1 MIPNAKKNYSI
12 GKEINEMLLHY
23 FDMAKERIELVE
35 KTEKVKLQEAAI
47 KVAEAIQNGGI
58 IQLFGCGHSHILTEE
73 VFYRA
78 GGLVPIKPI
87 FIEPLMLHEG
97 ALRSSQLERQN
108 DYVGEYLKDYEIK
121 PNDVVFVLS
130 TSGRNPV
137 PVDVANEARS
147 KGAFVIGITS
157 LEYSQSQPSRHKSGK
172 HLFNSVDLVIDN
184 HSVKGDAILSY
195 EKVKVPFGPTST
207 VVGAVILNAIFAEA
221 IMIMADNGYEPPIF
235 LSGNIDGADEHNDRI
250 IKKYKERIPLLS

>member
-1 MIPNAKKNYSI
+1 
-12 GKEINEMLLHY
+12 MLTQ
-23 FDMAKERIELVE
+23 FFNKAKERIEIVE
-35 KTEKVKLQEAAI
+35 KNEKENIQKAAE
-47 KVAEAIQNGGI
+47 KVAEAIQDGGV

-87 FIEPLMLHEG
+87 LIEPLMLHEG
-97 ALRSSQLERQN
+97 ALRSSQLERMN
-108 DYVGEYLKDYEIK
+108 DYVGQFLTDQDIQ
-121 PNDVVFVLS
+121 PNDVVVVLS

-137 PVDVANEARS
+137 PVDVANEAKRR
-147 KGAFVIGITS
+147 GAFVIGLTS

-172 HLFNSVDLVIDN
+172 HLYNSVDLVIDN

-195 EKVKVPFGPTST
+195 DKVQVPFGPTST

-221 IMIMADNGYEPPIF
+221 IKIMADNGFEPPVF
-235 LSGNIDGADEHNDRI
+235 LSGNIDGADSHNE
-250 IKKYKERIPLLS
+250 KLVGKYQKRIPLLS